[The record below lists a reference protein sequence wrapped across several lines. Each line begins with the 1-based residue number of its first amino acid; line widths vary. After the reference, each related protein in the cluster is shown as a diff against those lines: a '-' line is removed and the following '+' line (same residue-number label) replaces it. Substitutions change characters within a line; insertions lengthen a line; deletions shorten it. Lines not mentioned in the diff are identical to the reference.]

1 MQVVEGIQELRQR
14 VHAADNQTPDPFK
27 PAKHRVPIR
36 FRHCEPS
43 A

>member
-14 VHAADNQTPDPFK
+14 IHPADDQPPDPFK

-36 FRHCEPS
+36 FRHGEPS